1 LRYLRDHTDLVNVA
15 FLLDV
20 AWVQRGGGDPAAV
33 AREFLP
39 RIAYF
44 HLKDSR
50 GTEWLELGEGDVDL
64 DGVIEVMSGVALPW
78 AVVEQDET
86 KRKPVESA
94 QMSRAFLRKRMF

>member
-1 LRYLRDHTDLVNVA
+1 M
-15 FLLDV
+15 
-20 AWVQRGGGDPAAV
+20 QRGGGDPVAV

-44 HLKDSR
+44 HLKDTR

-64 DGVIEVMSGVALPW
+64 RGVIEVMAGVELPW

-86 KRKPVESA
+86 KRPPVESA
-94 QMSRAFLRKRMF
+94 PMSRAYLRTWLAA